1 MFANTFEFYKVE
13 KYKKHLDFNLLH
25 NKIKE
30 ELKEHFKTSCFDLDK
45 YTWTDTI
52 MEAFTAN
59 PRLYL
64 LEVYNID
71 IDMTFQENVDEIDY
85 LSMEFSNFL
94 EDLYNMPKF
103 DLRNESIINS
113 IPETKF

>member
-1 MFANTFEFYKVE
+1 MYVNTFEFYKIE
-13 KYKKHLDFNLLH
+13 KYKKHLDFNLLY

-30 ELKEHFKTSCFDLDK
+30 ELKEEFKTSCLDWDK
-45 YTWTDTI
+45 YTWIDSI

-59 PRLYL
+59 PRQYL

-71 IDMTFQENVDEIDY
+71 IDVTFQENADEIDY
-85 LSMEFSNFL
+85 LTMEFDNFL
-94 EDLYNMPKF
+94 EELYNMPKF
-103 DLRNESIINS
+103 DLRNESTINS

>member
-1 MFANTFEFYKVE
+1 MYVNTFEFYKVE
-13 KYKKHLDFNLLH
+13 TFKKHLDFNLLH

-30 ELKEHFKTSCFDLDK
+30 ELKEHFKTSCLDWDK
-45 YTWTDTI
+45 YTWIDSI
-52 MEAFTAN
+52 VEAFSAN
-59 PRLYL
+59 PMLYM
-64 LEVYNID
+64 LEVYGID
-71 IDMTFQENVDEIDY
+71 VDVTFQENVDEVDY
-85 LSMEFSNFL
+85 VKMEFYSFL